1 MIMNTSRLKLTAM
14 LKAEKL
20 PTPKIVNI
28 LKLSISFTFSFPS
41 WSSSWVF
48 HISYLH
54 AYWNNWE
61 GNFEPITKPCNPEI
75 YFYRWDASRLLKRN
89 TVVGSENSVLFA
101 ALETTLI
108 FQVEVKLVRH
118 LNESRTSFSSSKN
131 PDRAYSL
138 AVCPRQWTNCSS
150 CFLAGV
156 LKTLGTL
163 ATETLLMFPT
173 GKN

>member
-1 MIMNTSRLKLTAM
+1 M
-14 LKAEKL
+14 
-20 PTPKIVNI
+20 
-28 LKLSISFTFSFPS
+28 KLSISFTFSFPS

-48 HISYLH
+48 HLEVQVEFSALQGVH
-54 AYWNNWE
+54 ASWNNWE

-108 FQVEVKLVRH
+108 FQVEAKLVRH
-118 LNESRTSFSSSKN
+118 LNESRTSSSSSKN

-138 AVCPRQWTNCSS
+138 AVCPRQWTSCSS